1 MVHPVRNKTPQ
12 APDGVPKGTAISNGV
27 KFIIQGGNKLQGE
40 IQLAGAKNAAT
51 KMMIASLLTEEECV
65 LRNFPQIGDAEITM
79 ELCRAI
85 GSEIAQEGST
95 VTIKTPQIKNSKV
108 TGLSR
113 RNRIPILA
121 LGPLLARVGEAEV
134 PILGGDKIGPRPV
147 DIHLEALKA
156 MGAEIEVGEESFRA
170 RAPQG
175 LRGARITLRYPSVGA
190 TENSLLAAVTA
201 KGKTVIMNAATEP
214 EIIDLIKMLQKMGAI
229 IELGANRTIYIDGVP
244 KLLGVEHTILPDRNE
259 AVSFACLAVATDGR
273 VFVRGAIQE
282 HLLTFLNVVRRMGG
296 EYEVRPDGILF
307 WRAHPLQSVEIE
319 TDTHPG
325 YMTDWQQPLAIILAA
340 AAGHS
345 VIHETVYE
353 DRFGYTNDLNLMG
366 ADIKVFT
373 KCLGELPCR
382 WSGGMHPHSAVIS
395 GPKALS
401 GGELKVRDLRA
412 GIALV
417 IAALAA
423 KGESTIEGI
432 EELDRGYE
440 RLPERLK
447 ALGAKIQRIP

>member
-1 MVHPVRNKTPQ
+1 M
-12 APDGVPKGTAISNGV
+12 
-27 KFIIQGGNKLQGE
+27 KFIIQGGNKLTGE

-51 KMMIASLLTEEECV
+51 KMMIASLLTAEECV
-65 LRNFPQIGDAEITM
+65 LKNFPAIGDAEITA

-85 GSEIAQEGST
+85 GSEIKREGLT
-95 VTIKTPQIKNSKV
+95 LTIRTSEIKNSRV
-108 TGLSR
+108 HGVSR

-170 RAPQG
+170 SAPQG
-175 LRGARITLRYPSVGA
+175 LRGARISLRYPSVGA

-201 KGKTVIMNAATEP
+201 KGRTVISNAATEP

-229 IELGANRTIYIDGVP
+229 IELGANRTIYIDGVE
-244 KLLGVEHTILPDRNE
+244 KLHGVEHTILPDRNE
-259 AVSFACLAVATDGR
+259 AVSFACLAVATDGH
-273 VFVRGAIQE
+273 VLVKGAIQE

-296 EYEVRPDGILF
+296 EYQVLPEGILF
-307 WRAHPLQSVEIE
+307 WRARPLHAVTVE

-325 YMTDWQQPLAIILAA
+325 YMTDWQQPLAIVLVGAEGA
-340 AAGHS
+340 S

-353 DRFGYTNDLNLMG
+353 DRFGYAEDLNLMG
-366 ADIKVFT
+366 ANIKVFT

-382 WSGGMHPHSAVIS
+382 FSAMAHAHSALIS
-395 GPKALS
+395 GPTALS
-401 GGELKVRDLRA
+401 GTRLAVRDLRA
-412 GIALV
+412 GIAQV
-417 IAALAA
+417 IAALTA
-423 KGESTIEGI
+423 KGESVIEGI

-440 RLPERLK
+440 KLDERLR
-447 ALGAKIQRIP
+447 ALGADMKRI

>member
-1 MVHPVRNKTPQ
+1 MMVSM
-12 APDGVPKGTAISNGV
+12 A
-27 KFIIQGGNKLQGE
+27 KFIIHGGNKLAGE

-51 KMMIASLLTEEECV
+51 KMMIASLLTAEECV
-65 LRNFPQIGDAEITM
+65 FDNFPAIGDAEITA

-85 GSEIAQEGST
+85 GSEIKREGST
-95 VTIKTPQIKNSKV
+95 LTIKTPTIKNSRV
-108 TGLSR
+108 HGVSR

-156 MGAEIEVGEESFRA
+156 MGAEIVVGEESFHA
-170 RAPQG
+170 RAKEG
-175 LRGARITLRYPSVGA
+175 LRGAHIALRYPSVGA

-201 KGKTVIMNAATEP
+201 KGRTVISNAATEP

-229 IELGANRTIYIDGVP
+229 IELGANRTVYIDGVE
-244 KLLGVEHTILPDRNE
+244 KLHGVEHEILPDRNE

-273 VFVRGAIQE
+273 VLVRGANQE

-296 EYEVRPDGILF
+296 EYEVLPEGILF
-307 WRAHPLQSVEIE
+307 WRARPLCAVAVE

-325 YMTDWQQPLAIILAA
+325 YMTDWQQPLTIVLVGAD
-340 AAGHS
+340 GES

-353 DRFGYTNDLNLMG
+353 DRFGYAEDLNLMG
-366 ADIKVFT
+366 ANIKVSV

-382 WSGGMHPHSAVIS
+382 FDGGSHAHSALIS
-395 GPKALS
+395 GPTALS
-401 GGELKVRDLRA
+401 GTKLRVRDLRA
-412 GIALV
+412 GIAQV
-417 IAALAA
+417 IAALTA
-423 KGESTIEGI
+423 KGESVIEGV

-440 RLPERLK
+440 RLDERLRK
-447 ALGAKIQRIP
+447 LGAKIERVV